1 MQHPVPGKELEEI
14 FRAALASV
22 DPQQLIASRLQLS
35 GSRLTVTSESTPLTI
50 DLDDYDQLMVFG
62 AGKATAAMARG
73 LEKLLGSRIGNGLIV
88 VKYGHTAPLTRI
100 ETLEAGHP
108 IPDQASLLGA
118 RRIAALALRADS
130 RTLVINLISGG
141 GSALLAAPRT
151 DSGLALS
158 LTDKQATTRLLL
170 RCGATID
177 ELNCV
182 RKHLSALKGGGLA
195 RLLAPARSLN
205 LILSDVIGDRL
216 DVIASGLCVPDPT
229 TFSDA
234 LAILDRYRLPDRV
247 PGPVLDL
254 LRAGAAGKIAETPKP
269 GDPAFRWC
277 DNLLLGNNKVALQ
290 AASREA
296 SSRGFTTTIVTDHA
310 CGEARELARRLLAAA
325 LDYRDRQRPGRG
337 PACLLAGGE
346 TTVTLRG
353 DGKGGRNQELALA
366 FLAAMAEL
374 PDLGT
379 GLYLLSAASDGN
391 DGPTDAAG
399 AFACSELLAAAT
411 VAGLDPADYL
421 ARNDAYSFFD
431 RLGALLRTGPTNTN
445 VCDLQLIL
453 IP

>member
-1 MQHPVPGKELEEI
+1 MQLSTSCRTLEAI

-35 GSRLTVTSESTPLTI
+35 GSRLTVSSESTPLTI
-50 DLDDYDQLMVFG
+50 DLDDYDQLLVLG

-73 LEKLLGSRIGNGLIV
+73 LENLLGPRIGGGLIV

-108 IPDQASLLGA
+108 IPDAASLLGA
-118 RRIAALALRADS
+118 RRLAAMATKADS

-141 GSALLAAPRT
+141 GSALLALPLQVP
-151 DSGLALS
+151 GLPLS
-158 LTDKQATTRLLL
+158 LADKQATTRLLL
-170 RCGATID
+170 GCGATID

-229 TFSDA
+229 TFGDA
-234 LAILDRYRLPDRV
+234 LAVLDRYRLSNRV
-247 PGPVLDL
+247 PGPVLAL
-254 LRAGAAGKIAETPKP
+254 LRAGASGQIAETPKP
-269 GDPAFRWC
+269 GDPVFDASGNF
-277 DNLLLGNNKVALQ
+277 LLGNNRVALQ
-290 AASREA
+290 AAAREA
-296 SSRGFTTTIVTDHA
+296 TARGFKSTIVSSRA
-310 CGEARELARRLLAAA
+310 CGEARELARHLLAAA
-325 LDYRDRQRPGRG
+325 LDFRDRQRPASG

-353 DGKGGRNQELALA
+353 DGRGGRNQELALA
-366 FLAAMAEL
+366 FLTALAEL
-374 PDLGT
+374 PDRGA
-379 GLYLLSAASDGN
+379 GLYLLSAATDGN
-391 DGPTDAAG
+391 DGPTEAAG
-399 AFACSELLAAAT
+399 AFAANELLAAAT
-411 VAGLDPADYL
+411 AAGLAPASYL
-421 ARNDAYSFFD
+421 ARNDAYPFFD